1 MKIYLLDNT
10 SINYIKNSRNQ
21 KEKYSELQ
29 LQKDTVRGNSKK
41 KNQIKIKR
49 KDKLNNSQR
58 NAPSIYYFFG

>member
-1 MKIYLLDNT
+1 MKQ
-10 SINYIKNSRNQ
+10 NQ

-29 LQKDTVRGNSKK
+29 LQKDTLRGNSKK